1 MIPLHSPVIE
11 NVQGRFADVES
22 LFAKEGFQLGGAY
35 EYDHGYFDKALDWES
50 DAHQSYLRVPV
61 SSVKGRIGDP
71 EATVKLGRPFVL
83 RHEYQAGPDDNAD
96 TGTFSGLIDQFQEP
110 AIKDAPVDEKWI
122 DRAQSALHELESRI
136 QNEFRK

>member
-1 MIPLHSPVIE
+1 MIPLHSPIIE

-22 LFAKEGFQLGGAY
+22 LLDKEGFQLGGAY

-50 DAHQSYLRVPV
+50 DAHQSYLRIPV

-71 EATVKLGRPFVL
+71 DATVKLGRPFVL
-83 RHEYQAGPDDNAD
+83 RHEYQAGPDDNVD

-110 AIKDAPVDEKWI
+110 AVKDAPVDEKWI
-122 DRAQSALHELESRI
+122 DRAQSALRELETRI
-136 QNEFRK
+136 DQEIRM